1 VAPDGLKAPELRL
14 LSSLE
19 EEARM
24 STAFRDIETQLVH
37 SGERVVDGAVCLP
50 VFQSAT
56 FLLEGDRAYHD
67 VRYARLSN
75 TPNHDVLHAK
85 LAAIEGGEAA
95 LVTASGMAA
104 ITTSLLSFLRSGDH
118 LLVQDCLYGGTH
130 GFVTHELPEL
140 GIAYDFIDGDD
151 ERSWPRLLRP
161 TTRAVYVE
169 SMTNPLLG
177 VADLPAVV
185 RFARAHGLVTMIDN
199 TFASP
204 VNFRPLEVGFDLS
217 LHSATKYL
225 NGHDDIAAGCVI
237 GRGEHVERIRLRLSH
252 LGGSLDAHA
261 CFLLNRGLVT
271 LALRVRQQN
280 ATALRLARFLEGH
293 PAVERVI
300 YPGLES
306 HPRHARARELFR
318 GYGGVLGFEVRG
330 GEAEAASVL
339 ERLRIAL
346 VAPSLGG
353 VHTLV
358 MRPARVS
365 HAGLTAAER
374 ARLGIGDRLIRVAVG
389 IESADEVCA
398 DFAQA
403 LGV

>member
-1 VAPDGLKAPELRL
+1 
-14 LSSLE
+14 
-19 EEARM
+19 M
-24 STAFRDIETQLVH
+24 STSFRDIDTQLVH
-37 SGERVVDGAVCLP
+37 SGERIVDGAVCVP

-56 FLLEGDRAYHD
+56 FVSRRGDSYHNA
-67 VRYARLSN
+67 RYARLSN
-75 TPNHDVLHAK
+75 TPNHHVLHAK
-85 LAAIEGGEAA
+85 LAAVEGGEAA

-104 ITTSLLSFLRSGDH
+104 ITTSLLTFLRTGDH
-118 LLVQDCLYGGTH
+118 VLVQDCLYGGTH
-130 GFVTHELPEL
+130 GFVTQELPEL
-140 GIAYDFIDGDD
+140 GIAYDFIDADD
-151 ERSWPRLLRP
+151 ERSWQRLLRP

-204 VNFRPLEVGFDLS
+204 VNFRPLDIGFDLS
-217 LHSATKYL
+217 IHSATKYL

-237 GRGEHVERIRLRLSH
+237 GRAEHVERIRQRLSH

-261 CFLLNRGLVT
+261 CFLLNRGLMT

-280 ATALRLARFLEGH
+280 ATTLRLARFLEGH

-306 HPRHARARELFR
+306 HPQHARARELFQ
-318 GYGGVLGFEVRG
+318 GCGGVLALEVRG
-330 GEAEAASVL
+330 DEAEAVAVL

-365 HAGLTAAER
+365 HAGLTAEER

>member
-1 VAPDGLKAPELRL
+1 
-14 LSSLE
+14 
-19 EEARM
+19 M
-24 STAFRDIETQLVH
+24 TTAFRDIETQLVH
-37 SGERVVDGAVCLP
+37 SGERIVDGAVCMP

-56 FLLEGDRAYHD
+56 FLARGDQAYHD

-95 LVTASGMAA
+95 LVTASGIAV
-104 ITTSLLSFLRSGDH
+104 ITTSLLTFLRAGDH
-118 LLVQDCLYGGTH
+118 VLFQDCLYGGTH
-130 GFVTHELPEL
+130 GFVTHELPAL
-140 GIAYDFIDGDD
+140 GIAYDFIDATD
-151 ERSWPRLLRP
+151 EVSWQRLLRP

-177 VADLPAVV
+177 IADLPGVV
-185 RFARAHGLVTMIDN
+185 RFARAHGLLTMIDN

-204 VNFRPLEVGFDLS
+204 VNFRPLDLGFDLS
-217 LHSATKYL
+217 IHSATKYL

-237 GRGEHVERIRLRLSH
+237 GRAGHVERIRQRLNH

-293 PAVERVI
+293 PAVERVV

-306 HPRHARARELFR
+306 HPQHARARSLFQ
-318 GYGGVLGFEVRG
+318 GYGGVLALEVRG
-330 GEAEAASVL
+330 DEAEAAAVL

-358 MRPARVS
+358 MRPAKVS
-365 HAGLTAAER
+365 HAGLTAEER
-374 ARLGIGDRLIRVAVG
+374 ARLGIGDRLIRVSVG

-398 DFAQA
+398 DFGQA
-403 LGV
+403 LAGR

>member
-1 VAPDGLKAPELRL
+1 
-14 LSSLE
+14 
-19 EEARM
+19 M
-24 STAFRDIETQLVH
+24 TTAFRDIETQLVH
-37 SGERVVDGAVCLP
+37 SGERIVDGAVCMP

-56 FLLEGDRAYHD
+56 FLARGDQAYHD

-95 LVTASGMAA
+95 LVTASGMAV
-104 ITTSLLSFLRSGDH
+104 ITTSLLTFLRAGDH
-118 LLVQDCLYGGTH
+118 VLFQDCLYGGTH
-130 GFVTHELPEL
+130 GFVTHELPAL
-140 GIAYDFIDGDD
+140 GIAYDFIDATD
-151 ERSWPRLLRP
+151 EGSWPRLLRP

-177 VADLPAVV
+177 IADLPGVV
-185 RFARAHGLVTMIDN
+185 RFARAHGLLTMIDN

-204 VNFRPLEVGFDLS
+204 VNFRPLDLGFDLS
-217 LHSATKYL
+217 IHSATKYL

-237 GRGEHVERIRLRLSH
+237 GRAEHVERIRQRLNH

-293 PAVERVI
+293 PAVERVL

-306 HPRHARARELFR
+306 HPQHARARSLFQ
-318 GYGGVLGFEVRG
+318 GYGGVLALEVRG
-330 GEAEAASVL
+330 DEAEAAAVL

-365 HAGLTAAER
+365 HAGLTAEER
-374 ARLGIGDRLIRVAVG
+374 ARLGIGDRLIRVSVG

-398 DFAQA
+398 DFARA
-403 LGV
+403 LAGR

>member
-1 VAPDGLKAPELRL
+1 MTTP
-14 LSSLE
+14 
-19 EEARM
+19 
-24 STAFRDIETQLVH
+24 FRDIDTQLVH
-37 SGERVVDGAVCLP
+37 SGERVVDGAVCMP

-56 FLLEGDRAYHD
+56 FLSEGDRAYHD

-85 LAAIEGGEAA
+85 LAAVEGGEAA

-104 ITTSLLSFLRSGDH
+104 ITTSLLTFLRAGDH
-118 LLVQDCLYGGTH
+118 VLFQDCLYGGTH
-130 GFVTHELPEL
+130 GFVTHELPAL
-140 GIAYDFIDGDD
+140 GIAYDFIDATD
-151 ERSWPRLLRP
+151 EVSWQRLLRP

-177 VADLPAVV
+177 IADLPGVV
-185 RFARAHGLVTMIDN
+185 RFARAHGLLTMIDN

-204 VNFRPLEVGFDLS
+204 VNFRPLDLGFDLS
-217 LHSATKYL
+217 IHSATKYL

-237 GRGEHVERIRLRLSH
+237 GRAGHVERIRQRLNH

-293 PAVERVI
+293 PAVERVL

-306 HPRHARARELFR
+306 HPQHARALSLFQ
-318 GYGGVLGFEVRG
+318 GYGGVLALEVRG
-330 GEAEAASVL
+330 DEAEAAAVL

-358 MRPARVS
+358 MRPAKVS
-365 HAGLTAAER
+365 HAGLTAEER
-374 ARLGIGDRLIRVAVG
+374 ARLGIGDRLIRVSVG

-398 DFAQA
+398 DFARA
-403 LGV
+403 LAGR

>member
-1 VAPDGLKAPELRL
+1 
-14 LSSLE
+14 
-19 EEARM
+19 M
-24 STAFRDIETQLVH
+24 TTAFRDIETQLVH
-37 SGERVVDGAVCLP
+37 SGERIVDGAVCMP

-56 FLLEGDRAYHD
+56 FLARGDQAYHD

-95 LVTASGMAA
+95 LVTASGMAV
-104 ITTSLLSFLRSGDH
+104 ITTSLLTFLRAGDH
-118 LLVQDCLYGGTH
+118 VLFQDCLYGGTH
-130 GFVTHELPEL
+130 GFVTHELPAL
-140 GIAYDFIDGDD
+140 GIAYDFIDATD
-151 ERSWPRLLRP
+151 EGSWPRLLRP

-177 VADLPAVV
+177 IADLPGVV
-185 RFARAHGLVTMIDN
+185 RFARAHGLLTMIDN

-204 VNFRPLEVGFDLS
+204 VNFRPLDLGFDLS
-217 LHSATKYL
+217 IHSATKYL

-237 GRGEHVERIRLRLSH
+237 GRAEHVERIRQRLNH

-293 PAVERVI
+293 PAVERVL

-306 HPRHARARELFR
+306 HPQHARALSLFQ
-318 GYGGVLGFEVRG
+318 GYGGVLALEVRG
-330 GEAEAASVL
+330 DEAEAAAVL

-365 HAGLTAAER
+365 HAGLTAEER
-374 ARLGIGDRLIRVAVG
+374 ARLGIGDRLIRVSVG

-403 LGV
+403 LAGR